1 MSETLDYIS
10 RDENT
15 EHQSV
20 FRIPDSFFVP
30 AYTRPQMPP
39 NPDSHSLLHATCSP
53 HTHPRAAKIL
63 LSPHPHA
70 NLEGCLHPYFLT
82 SKLPSE

>member
-15 EHQSV
+15 EV
-20 FRIPDSFFVP
+20 FLESLTLFFVP

-53 HTHPRAAKIL
+53 HTHPQAAKIL

-70 NLEGCLHPYFLT
+70 NLEDCLHPYFLT

>member
-10 RDENT
+10 HDENT
-15 EHQSV
+15 KV
-20 FRIPDSFFVP
+20 FLESLTLFLCLPIPAPKCHRILTVTPFS
-30 AYTRPQMPP
+30 
-39 NPDSHSLLHATCSP
+39 HATCFL

-70 NLEGCLHPYFLT
+70 NLEDCLHPYFLT